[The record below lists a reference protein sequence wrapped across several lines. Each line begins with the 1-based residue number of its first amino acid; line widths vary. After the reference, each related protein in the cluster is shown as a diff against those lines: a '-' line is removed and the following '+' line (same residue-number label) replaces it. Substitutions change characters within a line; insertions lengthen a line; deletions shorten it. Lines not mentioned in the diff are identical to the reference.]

1 MDALNVWM
9 LWNSFTTHPNYFRGA
24 SYGSFDRVLT
34 VRDHQTMKAGK
45 IGPHRYYRRKR
56 EVSSF
61 FNAVP
66 DRETVLKEW

>member
-1 MDALNVWM
+1 MDALNVRM

-34 VRDHQTMKAGK
+34 VRDHRAMKVGK

-56 EVSSF
+56 EVSSSV
-61 FNAVP
+61 FNAAP
-66 DRETVLKEW
+66 DHETVLKE